1 MSAIEKPDNSKSSQ
15 KGDAIITVKELTK
28 HFSIRK
34 GLFGDRLVGT
44 VKAVDKVD
52 FQLHHSQTL
61 GLVGESG
68 CGKTTTARLLLL
80 LERATSGS
88 IVFRGKDIYALS
100 RQELR
105 EYRRSVQAVFQDP
118 YSSLNPRLTIR
129 SAVSEPLTE
138 ANPHL
143 SKREV
148 NERVAAVLASV
159 GLRTGVASDYPH
171 ELSGGQRQRV
181 AVARALATNP
191 DCIILDE
198 PVSALDVSIRA
209 QVINLLR
216 ELQERLGVSYLLIAH
231 DLAVVRY
238 LSDNIGVMYLGQLVE
253 KASGEELYMHTLHPY
268 SKALLSNALP
278 VHPDE
283 VTEEVILPGEVPSP
297 LNPPAGCRFHT
308 RCPVAM
314 GVCSEV
320 EPELL
325 EQAPGH
331 WVACHLFS

>member
-1 MSAIEKPDNSKSSQ
+1 MSAIEKSDNSKSRQ

-28 HFSIRK
+28 HFQIRK

-44 VKAVDKVD
+44 VKAVDNVD

-88 IVFRGKDIYALS
+88 IVFRGKDIYSLS

-129 SAVSEPLTE
+129 TAVSEPLIE

-148 NERVAAVLASV
+148 TEKVADVLTAV
-159 GLRTGVASDYPH
+159 GLRTNVASDYPH

-238 LSDNIGVMYLGQLVE
+238 LSDNIGVMYLGKLVE

-278 VHPDE
+278 VHPDD
-283 VTEEVILPGEVPSP
+283 VTEEVILSGEVPSP
-297 LNPPAGCRFHT
+297 MNPPAGCRFHT

-331 WVACHLFS
+331 LVACHLFS